1 MSEEIKISRPVA
13 SSQNASGAQISEPT
27 ASGSK
32 MPWVILGVIVVVLL
46 VVGVLF
52 RDKLFR
58 GAPAKDTPKVA
69 SMKASGYSAVFLT
82 NGQVYFGK
90 MTSSDGAY
98 TTMKDIFYLQVVQQP
113 GLQGSGQT
121 EQQQQAQS
129 QISLVKLGNELH
141 GPVDE
146 MKITNSQILFF
157 ESMKEDSQVVQAI
170 NNYKANPEGKAPAA
184 GQQAVPAAVQQ
195 APAAGQQAAPVAVPL
210 K

>member
-1 MSEEIKISRPVA
+1 MSDEIRVNRPAPVA
-13 SSQNASGAQISEPT
+13 QGVSSSPVAVPATSS
-27 ASGSK
+27 SK
-32 MPWVILGVIVVVLL
+32 MPWVILAVIIVVLL

-52 RDKLFR
+52 RDKLF
-58 GAPAKDTPKVA
+58 GGSTKDATKTSVV
-69 SMKASGYSAVFLT
+69 KASAYNAVFLT

-90 MTSSDGAY
+90 MSENSDGY
-98 TTMKDIFYLQVVQQP
+98 TTLKDIYYLQVVQQP

-146 MKITNSQILFF
+146 MNISKSQILFY

-170 NNYKANPEGKAPAA
+170 NNYKTNPQGTAPAA
-184 GQQAVPAAVQQ
+184 QQP
-195 APAAGQQAAPVAVPL
+195 APAPAPTPTPVQ
-210 K
+210 